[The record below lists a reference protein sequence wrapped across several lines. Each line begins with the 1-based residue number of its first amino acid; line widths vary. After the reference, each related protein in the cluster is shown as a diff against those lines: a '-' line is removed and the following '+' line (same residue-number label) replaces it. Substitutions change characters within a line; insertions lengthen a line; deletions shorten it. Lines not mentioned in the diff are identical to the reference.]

1 MGKLTHKF
9 ESTTKSVFFSTLFSL
24 LARLLSFAQAIIVS
38 NYFGAT
44 KSTDFLFF
52 CISITVLLPGLFSNI
67 NQAVIIPNAIKIRE
81 SESENESKTFLLK
94 IYSFYILLGI
104 LVCVLVGAIP
114 EEFMQIASKFS
125 PEDIHENRLIMI
137 LTIPTF
143 FFILTTSFILNVFE
157 SYKYFTF
164 PMILDMMK
172 SILTIIIIVL
182 LGNKYGV
189 VSMAAGILAAHAIQ
203 FIILNYLL
211 FRLLG
216 FRLKRKRNKL
226 DNGLKKNIAFVVIS
240 QVTNILSQYVGMY
253 LISGLQEGV
262 YTALS
267 YSDKIYNIFVLVL
280 AGQVTTVLG
289 INIIEKY
296 SKREYKELNESYLK
310 YIKVIMTIVVPL
322 TFIMAFQATAIIS
335 VLFQRGNFTRES
347 VVMTGT
353 FFKYIILTVPLLVL
367 DRLIVRLIIAKQI
380 LHISFIWN
388 IVSKVISAVVV
399 FVIINYIDF
408 RYYGL
413 GILLVQLIHVIAMNI
428 FLVRKHFP
436 FIEVKKS
443 LQYVGLSTVLCA
455 LISFTTSLVLPM
467 DDIHGIFQQ
476 LSVLITYSIVVMG
489 SFLLVGFFTFNRDT
503 ITQIISYIDQLIPK
517 VTRRRIEHAN
527 KSS

>member
-1 MGKLTHKF
+1 MGKLAHKF

-24 LARLLSFAQAIIVS
+24 LARLLSFVQAIIVS

-52 CISITVLLPGLFSNI
+52 CISITILLPGLFSNI
-67 NQAVIIPNAIKIRE
+67 NQAVIIPNAIRIRE
-81 SESENESKTFLLK
+81 NESADESKTFLLS
-94 IYSFYILLGI
+94 IYSFYILMGI
-104 LVCVLVGAIP
+104 LVCVLVSSMP
-114 EEFMQIASKFS
+114 EGFMRLASKFS
-125 PEDIHENRLIMI
+125 QEDIHENRLIIM

-172 SILTIIIIVL
+172 SILTILIIVL

-189 VSMAAGILAAHAIQ
+189 VSMAGGILAAHIIQ
-203 FIILNYLL
+203 FIVLNYLL

-216 FRLKRKRNKL
+216 FRFKRKKYKIHN
-226 DNGLKKNIAFVVIS
+226 DLKKNIVFVVVS

-267 YSDKIYNIFVLVL
+267 YSDRIFNILVLVL

-310 YIKVIMTIVVPL
+310 YIKVIMTVVIPL
-322 TFIMAFQATAIIS
+322 TCIMSFQAPAIIS
-335 VLFQRGNFTRES
+335 VLFERGSFTRES
-347 VVMTGT
+347 VIMTSI
-353 FFKYIILTVPLLVL
+353 FFKYIILSVPLLVL

-380 LHISFIWN
+380 LHISFVWN
-388 IVSKVISAVVV
+388 VVSKVMSAVTV
-399 FVIINYIDF
+399 FVIINYMDF

-413 GILLVQLIHVIAMNI
+413 GVLLVQLIYIIAINLFMI
-428 FLVRKHFP
+428 KKQFP
-436 FIEVKKS
+436 FIEVGKS
-443 LQYVGLSTVLCA
+443 IQYVGISGTLCIAVSFVTSTMFQMEGIQGILQKLFALSAYSAIVMVSYL
-455 LISFTTSLVLPM
+455 LI
-467 DDIHGIFQQ
+467 G
-476 LSVLITYSIVVMG
+476 
-489 SFLLVGFFTFNRDT
+489 FLTFNRET
-503 ITQIISYIDQLIPK
+503 IIQIISYIGQLIPK
-517 VTRRRIEHAN
+517 FTRRRIEHAN
-527 KSS
+527 KSV